1 MRQVIESF
9 KRLYEKSILD
19 KEKILELYKYGK
31 ISEEEKNY
39 ILGA

>member
-9 KRLYEKSILD
+9 KRLYEKGILA
-19 KEKILELYKYGK
+19 KEKILILYKDGK
-31 ISEEEKNY
+31 ISEQEKNY